1 MVADSCFWCDDV
13 DGLGRGP
20 LTRPWSPDL
29 DGRWSSHGSWSST
42 IRLEIFQLKIEQ
54 ERLRLVSRSNRR
66 AEYPNTV
73 GIWIPTIW
81 IPNFLKFGFQ
91 TVSSCALFFVLDQP
105 FKYQTSKYENKM
117 ASICSTSKL
126 LLTIGMCSSSYCKLS
141 SVQTWNSNDSEP
153 DFSGFQIRTVSV
165 LASCNSKKVN
175 Q

>member
-91 TVSSCALFFVLDQP
+91 MVGSCAMLFVLHQP
-105 FKYQTSKYENKM
+105 LNTGPVHKKTRWRPFVRHSNYFWPLEFLTCSVFEPLLQIVQSSLRPEIQTIVN
-117 ASICSTSKL
+117 
-126 LLTIGMCSSSYCKLS
+126 LTCLVFRYPLYLC
-141 SVQTWNSNDSEP
+141 
-153 DFSGFQIRTVSV
+153 
-165 LASCNSKKVN
+165 
-175 Q
+175 